1 MKILVLLLAAMLLLT
16 GCGTHQSPVI
26 DGDKPSIATATPTP
40 TQSPPDATQDSTNRE
55 EIALSLVKD
64 IANGDYEKA
73 YTEYPYDK
81 TMKKA
86 INATFLED
94 QFWNYLVKT
103 YGAYVEVTGTVASE
117 VQGYYVI
124 GVRTTFENAKIL
136 INIVFDADNN
146 IAGINQAVDKDADT
160 GKAPVGVVETAVTFG
175 KKGWELPGTLT
186 VPKDGK
192 HYPVVVLVHGSGPND
207 RDETVGP
214 NKPFRDIAWSLAQKG
229 IASLR
234 YDKRTYVYGNEM
246 ASDPSQATVYEEAVE
261 DAALAV
267 QFIKENSAITPDKI
281 YILGHSLGGMLIP
294 RIAQE
299 AVGVSGY
306 IILAGPVTPLE
317 DLMVE
322 QVKYLSNLDG
332 TLSEE
337 EKQALQS
344 YEFMRDNVK
353 KVDSQTSLTP
363 KDLFGVPA
371 AYWLDLKDYQPAE
384 LAKKIDMPLLILQ
397 GERDYQVTMNEFSLW
412 KEALSNKNNV
422 TFKSYEGLNHL
433 LMYGTEKSSPNE
445 YNVPGTVDQRV
456 IEDIGG
462 WIKNDIK

>member
-1 MKILVLLLAAMLLLT
+1 MKKFALILAAMLLLT
-16 GCGTHQSPVI
+16 GCGAQQPPVNG
-26 DGDKPSIATATPTP
+26 GDKPSTATATPSTIQP
-40 TQSPPDATQDSTNRE
+40 SPDAQDSSNRE

-94 QFWNYLVKT
+94 QFWNYLVQT
-103 YGAYVEVTGTVASE
+103 YGAYVEITGTVASE
-117 VQGYYVI
+117 LQGYYLI

-136 INIVFDADNN
+136 INIVFDANNN
-146 IAGINQAVDKDADT
+146 IAGINQAVDKEADT
-160 GKAPVGVVETAVTFG
+160 GKAPEGVVETAVTFG

-192 HYPVVVLVHGSGPND
+192 DYPIVLLVHGSGPND

-234 YDKRTYVYGNEM
+234 YDKRTYVYGKEM
-246 ASDPSQATVYEEAVE
+246 ASDPSQSTVYEEAVE

-267 QFIKENSAITPDKI
+267 QFIKENNITPGKI

-322 QVKYLSNLDG
+322 QVNYLSNLDG

-344 YEFMRDNVK
+344 YEFMRNNVK

-384 LAKKIDMPLLILQ
+384 LAKKIDTPLLILQ

-412 KEALSNKNNV
+412 KEALGNKNNV

-445 YNVPGTVDQRV
+445 YNVPGAVDERV

-462 WIKNDIK
+462 WIKNDTK

>member
-1 MKILVLLLAAMLLLT
+1 MKKFALILAAMLLLT
-16 GCGTHQSPVI
+16 GCGAQQPPVN
-26 DGDKPSIATATPTP
+26 DGDKPSTATATPSTIQP
-40 TQSPPDATQDSTNRE
+40 SPDAQDNSNRE

-64 IANGDYEKA
+64 IASGDYEKA

-103 YGAYVEVTGTVASE
+103 YGAYVEITGTVASE
-117 VQGYYVI
+117 LQGYYVI

-136 INIVFDADNN
+136 INIVFDANNN
-146 IAGINQAVDKDADT
+146 ISGINQAVEKEADT
-160 GKAPVGVVETAVTFG
+160 GKAPEGVVETAVTFG

-192 HYPVVVLVHGSGPND
+192 DYPIVLLVHGSGPND

-234 YDKRTYVYGNEM
+234 YDKRTYVYGKEM

-261 DAALAV
+261 DATLAV
-267 QFIKENSAITPDKI
+267 QFIKENNITPGKI

-299 AVGVSGY
+299 AAGVSGY
-306 IILAGPVTPLE
+306 IILSGPVTPLE

-332 TLSEE
+332 TLSAE
-337 EKQALQS
+337 EKQAIQS

-353 KVDSQTSLTP
+353 KIDSQASLSP
-363 KDLFGVPA
+363 EELFGIPA
-371 AYWLDLKDYQPAE
+371 AYWLDLKDYKPAE
-384 LAKKIDMPLLILQ
+384 LAKKIDKPLLILQ
-397 GERDYQVTMNEFSLW
+397 GERDYQVTMKEFNLW
-412 KEALSNKNNV
+412 KEALGNKNNV

-445 YNVPGTVDQRV
+445 YNVPGAVDERV

-462 WIKNDIK
+462 WIKNDTK